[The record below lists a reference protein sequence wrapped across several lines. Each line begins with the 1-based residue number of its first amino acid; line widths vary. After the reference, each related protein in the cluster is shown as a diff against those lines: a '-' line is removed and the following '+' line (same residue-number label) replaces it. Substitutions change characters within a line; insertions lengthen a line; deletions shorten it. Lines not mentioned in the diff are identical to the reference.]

1 MDSNF
6 RRLCTT
12 AGGNLKHKQTFLTPQ
27 TPKENHS
34 ILWAVALGET
44 LSTLWNAVYVKF
56 SVTWAFLWIWHMF
69 TLSTLF
75 LCVKNLCVHLITSS
89 HSVSPCIT
97 PLVAASM
104 PTYSTLF
111 CKSKW
116 GNRKWVLAFTWA
128 HSVRRLNLQNLTYLF
143 KTGYLWTFPSFI
155 SSDWGLWEEAKVIK
169 QIRIYYI
176 RIYYL
181 KVEMLRI
188 GECVMSVSCW

>member
-1 MDSNF
+1 MSCCVGRNF
-6 RRLCTT
+6 INFVKRCLCQILSYV
-12 AGGNLKHKQTFLTPQ
+12 GLLVNL
-27 TPKENHS
+27 
-34 ILWAVALGET
+34 AY
-44 LSTLWNAVYVKF
+44 VYIKY
-56 SVTWAFLWIWHMF
+56 LIP
-69 TLSTLF
+69 
-75 LCVKNLCVHLITSS
+75 LCKKPLCASD

-97 PLVAASM
+97 PLVAESR